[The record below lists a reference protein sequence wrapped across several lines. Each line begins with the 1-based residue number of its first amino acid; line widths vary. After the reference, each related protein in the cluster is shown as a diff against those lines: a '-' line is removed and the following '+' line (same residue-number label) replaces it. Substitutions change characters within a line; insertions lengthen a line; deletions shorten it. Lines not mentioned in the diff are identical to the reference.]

1 MPGTPAGWMRR
12 AISEDSMSAHRL
24 LLCATMLALVAA
36 SASAADTTPA
46 GAIDRLKAGNARFV
60 SDPAAP
66 PPIDDEKRRAQ
77 AGGQAPFAIV
87 LSCADSR
94 VPPEIIFN
102 AGLGELFIVRTAG
115 HVADKAVLASVEYGA
130 EHLGAPLVVV
140 MGHESC
146 GAVKAA
152 VSAKPGAPS
161 MGPNLDALVAAIK
174 PGFSRIDGPADLD
187 HLRDAVLANVEQ
199 TVNRLVDDSAIV
211 KHMVAA
217 GKLQI
222 VGAYYEFATGR
233 VRFSQP
239 VTAVPAPA
247 TSPAAHG
254 DAHRQE

>member
-1 MPGTPAGWMRR
+1 MQVHRILA
-12 AISEDSMSAHRL
+12 SSAL
-24 LLCATMLALVAA
+24 LALVAA
-36 SASAADTTPA
+36 SASSAADVTPA
-46 GAIDRLKAGNARFV
+46 GALDRLKAGNARFV
-60 SDPAAP
+60 SDPGTP
-66 PPIDDEKRRAQ
+66 PPIDQEKRQAQ
-77 AGGQAPFAIV
+77 SAGQAPFAIV

-115 HVADKAVLASVEYGA
+115 HVADKTVLASVEYGA

-152 VSAKPGAPS
+152 VSTKPGSPS
-161 MGPNLDALVAAIK
+161 MGPNLDALVAAIT
-174 PGFSRIDGPADLD
+174 PAFGRMDAPADLD

-199 TVNRLVDDSAIV
+199 SVNRLLADSTIV
-211 KHMVAA
+211 KHLVAA
-217 GKLQI
+217 GRLQL

-239 VTAVPAPA
+239 VASVPA
-247 TSPAAHG
+247 AAAQHG
-254 DAHRQE
+254 DAPRQE